1 MIPVGTVFT
10 PGHDSSGVSHA
21 SYVWAVVAGIT
32 VALISLYYSVGVDF
46 LAAPI
51 VGWFQQVGPAFG
63 RAARME
69 RLGTQVATIDEDMT
83 PEMFIHRLQEE
94 VISQRDWIAWDMGC
108 SPNGSHY
115 LSVGEGDL
123 ATIYA
128 GWGERDS
135 DDEPEEVEWAVYN
148 RHGECVLEKYFL
160 DEATSMDVSAV
171 ATEMVDMAREQSESL
186 DLCCRVEDAVP
197 DVEVRTFSTSN
208 GRMVFLKESETLE
221 GCTISATFEFTESEG
236 EIVTSGAFSSSDDGF
251 TDILNAE
258 VDMTEWPVSSLVNSL
273 FVPVLS
279 QRENW
284 IGSLFAPWSPLTLP
298 PGCSNIIEC
307 FASQDQVNY
316 YWDDWNMRCGVRS
329 VGDGDYVEIEYT
341 PNGVRVTCDSEDGE
355 GEDSVLFDSHRDAA
369 EHALKNAWDH
379 WVEKN
384 SKSE

>member
-1 MIPVGTVFT
+1 
-10 PGHDSSGVSHA
+10 
-21 SYVWAVVAGIT
+21 
-32 VALISLYYSVGVDF
+32 
-46 LAAPI
+46 
-51 VGWFQQVGPAFG
+51 
-63 RAARME
+63 
-69 RLGTQVATIDEDMT
+69 
-83 PEMFIHRLQEE
+83 
-94 VISQRDWIAWDMGC
+94 
-108 SPNGSHY
+108 
-115 LSVGEGDL
+115 
-123 ATIYA
+123 
-128 GWGERDS
+128 
-135 DDEPEEVEWAVYN
+135 
-148 RHGECVLEKYFL
+148 
-160 DEATSMDVSAV
+160 MDVSAV

-307 FASQDQVNY
+307 FASQDQVDY
-316 YWDDWNMRCGVRS
+316 YRDDWNMRCGVRS
-329 VGDGDYVEIEYT
+329 VGDGGYAEIEYT

-355 GEDSVLFDSHRDAA
+355 GEDSVLFDSHHEAA

>member
-1 MIPVGTVFT
+1 
-10 PGHDSSGVSHA
+10 
-21 SYVWAVVAGIT
+21 
-32 VALISLYYSVGVDF
+32 
-46 LAAPI
+46 
-51 VGWFQQVGPAFG
+51 
-63 RAARME
+63 ME

-94 VISQRDWIAWDMGC
+94 IITQRDWIAWDMGR
-108 SPNGSHY
+108 SPNGSRY

-160 DEATSMDVSAV
+160 DEATSMDVSEV
-171 ATEMVDMAREQSESL
+171 ASEMIFMARDESESL
-186 DLCCRVEDAVP
+186 DLCCRVEDTVP

-208 GRMVFLKESETLE
+208 GRMVFLKESKILE
-221 GCTISATFEFTESEG
+221 ECTISATFEFSESEG
-236 EIVTSGAFSSSDDGF
+236 GLITEGKFSLDGDGF
-251 TDILNAE
+251 TDMLNVK
-258 VDMTEWPVSSLVNSL
+258 VDVTEWPVNSLVDTL
-273 FVPVLS
+273 FVPALS
-279 QRENW
+279 QREGW
-284 IGSLFAPWSPLTLP
+284 IGSLLAPWSPLILP
-298 PGCSNIIEC
+298 AGCSNIIESLV
-307 FASQDQVNY
+307 SQDQVDY
-316 YWDDWNMRCGVRS
+316 YRDDWNMRCGVRS
-329 VGDGDYVEIEYT
+329 VGDGGYAEIEYT

-384 SKSE
+384 SESN

>member
-1 MIPVGTVFT
+1 
-10 PGHDSSGVSHA
+10 
-21 SYVWAVVAGIT
+21 
-32 VALISLYYSVGVDF
+32 
-46 LAAPI
+46 
-51 VGWFQQVGPAFG
+51 
-63 RAARME
+63 ME
-69 RLGTQVATIDEDMT
+69 RLGTQVTTSDEDMT

-94 VISQRDWIAWDMGC
+94 IITQRDWIAWDMGR
-108 SPNGSHY
+108 SPHGSHY

-160 DEATSMDVSAV
+160 DEATSMDVSEV
-171 ATEMVDMAREQSESL
+171 ASEMIFMARDESESL
-186 DLCCRVEDAVP
+186 DLCCRVEDTVP

-208 GRMVFLKESETLE
+208 GRMVFLKESKILE
-221 GCTISATFEFTESEG
+221 ECTISATFEFSESEG
-236 EIVTSGAFSSSDDGF
+236 GLVTDGKFSSEGDGF
-251 TDILNAE
+251 INMLNIKTDVTE
-258 VDMTEWPVSSLVNSL
+258 FPVDSLVDSL

-279 QRENW
+279 QREGW

-298 PGCSNIIEC
+298 AGCSNIIEC
-307 FASQDQVNY
+307 FASQDQVDY
-316 YWDDWNMRCGVRS
+316 YRDDWNMRCGVRS
-329 VGDGDYVEIEYT
+329 VGDGGYVEIEYT
-341 PNGVRVTCDSEDGE
+341 PNGVRVTCDSEDVE
-355 GEDSVLFDSHRDAA
+355 GEDSVLFDSHHEAA